1 MNKSKL
7 IRIIVKD
14 LEELKM
20 LSEEIAETNGNTTLI
35 IDLAVSKAK
44 LLCQEI
50 ELLHEVSDPSDSLSE
65 DEGND
70 LVDEEESEVSDL
82 SVSDPELE
90 IINFEEHEFIEEET
104 IGNQDEPIE
113 ENEEE
118 YSEDE
123 PEPEVQE
130 EISEINIEEDVN
142 ETKEEIDA
150 SEEEDNQE
158 EEYLTDEEANAN
170 EEVEEE
176 KIEEKDETQA
186 VPNIQYTE
194 LKSEPQSEIREIQ
207 IEDLDDDDIEP
218 MKLSAQPS
226 AAERPVMREIPKPE
240 GPLQESSVQEKVVI
254 GDSFQKER
262 SLNDVIGDNKQ
273 AETTLTNGPINSLKA
288 AIGLNDRFLFIREIF
303 NNNSDKYNTIIDHL
317 DKLETI
323 QEAVEY
329 LKANLTLQKN
339 ETSMKFVDLL
349 KRRFSK

>member
-7 IRIIVKD
+7 VRIIVKD

-20 LSEEIAETNGNTTLI
+20 LSEEVVLAQDSATLI
-35 IDLAVSKAK
+35 ADLAVSKAR

-50 ELLHEVSDPSDSLSE
+50 ELLRELSGSSDSLTE
-65 DEGND
+65 DEESD
-70 LVDEEESEVSDL
+70 LVDEEENEVSDV
-82 SVSDPELE
+82 SVADPELE
-90 IINFEEHEFIEEET
+90 IINFEEREFPEEET
-104 IGNQDEPIE
+104 IENQDEQIEENEDEYSEGEPENDEEEGIAE

-118 YSEDE
+118 NL
-123 PEPEVQE
+123 
-130 EISEINIEEDVN
+130 NIEEAESNDEDNQNAEEGDDLTEEEEDV
-142 ETKEEIDA
+142 KEEE
-150 SEEEDNQE
+150 EEEDN
-158 EEYLTDEEANAN
+158 
-170 EEVEEE
+170 
-176 KIEEKDETQA
+176 ETQPA
-186 VPNIQYTE
+186 TNIQYTE
-194 LKSEPQSEIREIQ
+194 LKNEFQPEIREIQ
-207 IEDLDDDDIEP
+207 IEDMDDDDIESVKFSTQSVTGERP
-218 MKLSAQPS
+218 AMHEISKP
-226 AAERPVMREIPKPE
+226 ERPVH
-240 GPLQESSVQEKVVI
+240 EKVVV
-254 GDSFQKER
+254 GESFQKER

-273 AETTLTNGPINSLKA
+273 DETTLTNGSIASLRA